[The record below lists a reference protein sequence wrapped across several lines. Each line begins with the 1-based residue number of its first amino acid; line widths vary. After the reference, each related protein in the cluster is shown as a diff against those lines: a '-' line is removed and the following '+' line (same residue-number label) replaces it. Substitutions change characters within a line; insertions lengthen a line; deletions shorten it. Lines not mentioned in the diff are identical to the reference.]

1 MARTASTSILK
12 DLTLDFGPVTKL
24 GLFLLRAEAAIRD
37 RGVLLSFASFD
48 DLVRINHQNLSTW
61 APLLPTFHPAY
72 CHLDQG
78 NSFCMIGRN
87 QAGDI
92 VSTQAARKFDWQ
104 RTDFKAEAESLR
116 MLYDDP
122 DKGALPGERCIVT
135 APGARVIAGRIA
147 YMGGV
152 WYRPDFRGR
161 GLQAI
166 VARIARAY
174 AVGLWNIDFAVANVA
189 EANFARGFHIQI
201 GHTHVEWAADFFN
214 GRPGTYRAALLWMRC
229 SEVLDDLA
237 AVSGSAVAEI
247 DRFVKH
253 RVA

>member
-1 MARTASTSILK
+1 MASTASRSILQ
-12 DLTLDFGPVTKL
+12 DLTLDFGPVTQL
-24 GLFLLRAEAAIRD
+24 GLFLLQAETAIRD
-37 RGVLLSFASFD
+37 RGVVLSFAPFD
-48 DLVRINHQNLSTW
+48 DLVRINHQNRPTW

-72 CHLDQG
+72 CRLDQS
-78 NSFCMIGRN
+78 NSFCIVGRD

-104 RTDFKAEAESLR
+104 GTDFKAEAESLR

-122 DKGALPGERCIVT
+122 AKDALPGERCIVT
-135 APGARVIAGRIA
+135 APGARTIAGRIA

-174 AVGLWNIDFAVANVA
+174 AVGLWNIDFAIANVA
-189 EANFARGFHIQI
+189 EANFERGFHIQI
-201 GHTHVEWAADFFN
+201 GHTHVEWAADFLN
-214 GRPGTYRAALLWMRC
+214 GHPGTYRAALLWMRC
-229 SEVLDDLA
+229 SEILDDLA
-237 AVSGSAVAEI
+237 AVSVSPVAEI